1 MTREETSKIL
11 TVLRINY
18 PQSFR
23 GWASEQGEAFLNLWS
38 EAFKDDPAEIVT
50 AAVKAIIYG
59 STREFAPNI
68 GQVKDKI
75 MQITNPVTID
85 ADQAWAMVFK
95 ALSDSYYHAQREFD
109 KLPLEV
115 QAGVGSPNQLREWSN
130 MDIPTLESV
139 IASNFKRGYRTRVS
153 ERRDFE
159 KLPSQVKAMVQN
171 LTDSKRLEFD
181 DEVKE

>member
-11 TVLRINY
+11 TVLKVNY

-23 GWASEQGEAFLNLWS
+23 GWTAEQGKMFLNLWS

-50 AAVKAIIYG
+50 AAVKSIIYG

-109 KLPLEV
+109 KLPPEV

-139 IASNFKRGYRTRVS
+139 IASNFKRGYC
-153 ERRDFE
+153 ERASRKRDFE
-159 KLPSQVKAMVQN
+159 KLPSQVKTMFQN
-171 LTDSKRLEFD
+171 LTDSKRIENN
-181 DEVKE
+181 EES

>member
-11 TVLRINY
+11 TVLKVNY
-18 PQSFR
+18 PQSFK
-23 GWASEQGEAFLNLWS
+23 GWTSEQGEAFLSLWS
-38 EAFKDDPAEIVT
+38 EAFKEDKADIVT
-50 AAVKAIIYG
+50 MAVKSIIYG
-59 STREFAPNI
+59 DTREFAPNI

-75 MQITNPVTID
+75 MQITNPITID

-130 MDIPTLESV
+130 MDISTLESV
-139 IASNFKRGYRTRVS
+139 VASNFKKGYRARAVGKR
-153 ERRDFE
+153 EFD
-159 KLPSQVKAMVQN
+159 KLPAQVKTMIQG
-171 LTDSKRLEFD
+171 LTDSKRLGFD
-181 DEVKE
+181 DDGTV